1 MSGRRHAAIAG
12 VGSALPDRVVPNS
25 FFESIIDTSDEWIRQ
40 RTGIAERRFAADGQA
55 TSDLATAASHDG
67 EVGTMPTL
75 SFRQLAFGILVG
87 VFFAILQGDLPVPTL
102 ARFGIAC
109 SAPVAHGG

>member
-1 MSGRRHAAIAG
+1 
-12 VGSALPDRVVPNS
+12 
-25 FFESIIDTSDEWIRQ
+25 
-40 RTGIAERRFAADGQA
+40 
-55 TSDLATAASHDG
+55 
-67 EVGTMPTL
+67 MPTL

-102 ARFGIAC
+102 ARFVIAC